1 MGARGAVSCFFCE
14 FGRRKKLLHGAIL
27 VSRPERN
34 RTAAAR
40 QALITYVKQ
49 TANLCRSLRR
59 QKGTKMHRSLL
70 LAASAASL
78 ILVTA
83 ALADNQSDLDRCKFA
98 GDLKRA
104 DEGIAACDRVI
115 DDSKVTAQG
124 RAAALSNRC
133 GWWWAKKDPDR
144 ALSDC
149 NEAIRLDGSNAAAL
163 LNRGNVFLSKSD
175 PERAL
180 ADFNSAIRLDPNSAW
195 AFASRGNLHKNNG
208 DLERALAD
216 LNESIRLDPSYAPA
230 FFSRGDVYKSKGDF
244 ARAITDMDEAIR
256 LDPNFAPAYFSRGHL
271 FYILGNN
278 PAALEDFS
286 KAIKLDPNDDSA
298 YFNRGVAYY
307 VVGGRFADAVAD
319 FTKIAESNPKD
330 AYAALWRDL
339 AERRNSAPS
348 HLAEAA
354 KQLDMT
360 AWPAPVIRHFLGE
373 LSVEQTLKAA
383 FDTDQKTKQAQ
394 TCEANFYGGELA
406 LLKKN
411 RKEAQR
417 LLKAAADDCPP
428 SFVESAAAVAD
439 MIVLK

>member
-1 MGARGAVSCFFCE
+1 MRFSMLFATMV
-14 FGRRKKLLHGAIL
+14 
-27 VSRPERN
+27 
-34 RTAAAR
+34 
-40 QALITYVKQ
+40 
-49 TANLCRSLRR
+49 
-59 QKGTKMHRSLL
+59 
-70 LAASAASL
+70 ASL
-78 ILVTA
+78 VFLGA
-83 ALADNQSDLDRCKFA
+83 ALADRQSDLDRCKFV
-98 GDLKRA
+98 GDLKQA

-115 DDSKVTAQG
+115 SDSKVTAQD

-133 GWWWAKKDPDR
+133 GWWWAKRDPDR

-149 NEAIRLDGSNAAAL
+149 NEAIRADSSNATAF
-163 LNRGNVFLSKSD
+163 LNRGNAFLSKSD
-175 PERAL
+175 PEHAF

-195 AFASRGNLHKNNG
+195 AYAARGNLYRNQG
-208 DLERALAD
+208 DLEHALAD

-307 VVGGRFADAVAD
+307 VVGGRYADAVAD
-319 FTKIAESNPKD
+319 FTKIAQSNPKD

-339 AERRNSAPS
+339 AERRNGAPS

-373 LSVEQTLKAA
+373 LNVEQALKAA

-394 TCEANFYGGELA
+394 TCEANFYSGELA